1 MAFHPDFQCRSSYDL
16 NICRNVNLLRGGNIQ
31 KKIGVAF
38 SATHGWGAYALEPIR
53 KDELVLEYTGELIT
67 DEEADRRGAIY
78 DRLSVSYLFGV
89 NSDYVVDAAK
99 KGNKA
104 KFANH
109 KAKEV
114 ANLDVRIIAS
124 NGEDRIVLFAREA
137 IEVGAELF
145 FDYGY
150 KHDTAP
156 KWSQQDE
163 PRSEKPV
170 YVDDENDEWEQLE

>member
-1 MAFHPDFQCRSSYDL
+1 M
-16 NICRNVNLLRGGNIQ
+16 LRGSIQ

-53 KDELVLEYTGELIT
+53 KDEFVLEYTGELIS
-67 DEEADRRGAIY
+67 DEEAERRGAIY

-89 NSDYVVDAAK
+89 NSEYVVDAAK

-114 ANLDVRIIAS
+114 ANLDVRIVSS
-124 NGEDRIVLFAREA
+124 NGEHRIGLFAREE

-150 KHDTAP
+150 THDSAP
-156 KWSQQDE
+156 KWSQHDE
-163 PRSEKPV
+163 PPPEKPV
-170 YVDDENDEWEQLE
+170 YVDDENDEWEQLD